1 MTTPDSDPLSLDRFT
16 VFLDNA
22 HGHVVIV
29 DRDLTT
35 LTGEVADRILGD
47 HEAAVIWNTSD
58 RLGCIVFPVTDPGW
72 AMAQT
77 LADQLNALDAAADAE
92 QADAL
97 SINYFTARLDH
108 DRNHVVVIS
117 RDAIPLTSPVAD
129 GILGGR
135 EAAAIW
141 YTADRYGYVVF
152 PATDDGWA
160 RASALAAKIN
170 DLCAQADAAADAEQ
184 AAALIDSAATIAE
197 RIEAADGLTATQRR
211 GLAAYQRAATLPRYQ
226 WSADCGERWSIGDRV
241 RIGDP
246 SDPYRCGV
254 IVGLG
259 LSTARIGQT
268 ATVILADSPW
278 CPLVV
283 LTDADEVVALPSPAL
298 YVRRA
303 GGEA

>member
-1 MTTPDSDPLSLDRFT
+1 MTTETDPLALDRFT
-16 VFLDNA
+16 VRFDHNED
-22 HGHVVIV
+22 HVVIA
-29 DRDLTT
+29 DRDLTP

-58 RLGCIVFPVTDPGW
+58 RLGCIVFPVSDAGW
-72 AMAQT
+72 DMAEV
-77 LADQLNALDAAADAE
+77 LADQLNTLDAAADAE

-97 SINYFTARLDH
+97 SIEYFTARLDH

-160 RASALAAKIN
+160 RASALAAKLN

-184 AAALIDSAATIAE
+184 AAALINSSATLAE
-197 RIEAADGLTATQRR
+197 QIEADAAPDLTAAQRR
-211 GLAAYQRAATLPRYQ
+211 GLAAYQRAAVLPRYQ
-226 WSADCGERWSIGDRV
+226 WSADCGERWAIGDRV
-241 RIGDP
+241 QIGDP
-246 SDPYRCGV
+246 ADQYRCGV

-259 LSTARIGQT
+259 LSTARIGQA

-278 CPLVV
+278 CPLIV
-283 LTDADEVVALPSPAL
+283 LTDADEVVALPHPAL

-303 GGEA
+303 E

>member
-1 MTTPDSDPLSLDRFT
+1 MTPDPLALDRFNAC
-16 VFLDNA
+16 LDIDN
-22 HGHVVIV
+22 GYVIIA
-29 DRDLTT
+29 DRDHTP

-47 HEAAVIWNTSD
+47 SEADVIWNTSD
-58 RLGCIVFPVTDPGW
+58 RLGYIIFPTDDAGW
-72 AMAQT
+72 SMAQT
-77 LADQLNALDAAADAE
+77 LADQLNDLDAKADAE

-97 SINYFTARLDH
+97 SIDYFTARLDH

-129 GILGGR
+129 CILGGR

-160 RASALAAKIN
+160 RASALAAKLN

-184 AAALIDSAATIAE
+184 AADAAQADALIDDAATLAE
-197 RIEAADGLTATQRR
+197 QIEAADGLTATQRR
-211 GLAAYQRAATLPRYQ
+211 GLAAYQRAAALPRYQ
-226 WSADCGERWSIGDRV
+226 WSADCGERWAIGDRV
-241 RIGDP
+241 QIGDP
-246 SDPYRCGV
+246 ADPYRCGV

-259 LSTARIGQT
+259 LSVVRIGQT

-278 CPLVV
+278 CPLIV
-283 LTDADEVVALPSPAL
+283 LTDADEVIALPHPSL

-303 GGEA
+303 E